1 MRKLLRAL
9 KWIVDHVY
17 VRTVDLNNGEGKP
30 HTTIET
36 GVKGTFRHEDRD
48 T

>member
-17 VRTVDLNNGEGKP
+17 VRAVDLNNGEGKQ
-30 HTTIET
+30 HTAIET
-36 GVKGTFRHEDRD
+36 GVKGNF
-48 T
+48 